1 MRKTRISKLLVPI
14 VAASVSIV
22 SAHAQHSVEVQKL
35 SAEGEHLKAVSM
47 FELLPSKKIVTETK
61 IAAAKSMWAL
71 GLNRQAADAFD
82 SILRDG
88 TIAPDTR
95 IRIILSRGV
104 IEYQEERYQEA
115 TLYAEKA
122 IGYMGEPSPLRG
134 RAFLLWGQSLMR
146 TGAYASAYEKFQKA
160 VTDVQG
166 SDRAEVHFALGLVEM
181 KLGKYV
187 DAQKHLEAIPMDHER
202 TAVAIRMLA
211 GLSLETNQQA
221 RAKFWIDKGKSEYP
235 EAFIDSWGEYGL
247 VQVALAQG
255 NLDEARRIAEAAQ
268 KRYAPSD
275 AWLVLM
281 QAAVEQAE
289 WKRYEATL
297 VG

>member
-1 MRKTRISKLLVPI
+1 M
-14 VAASVSIV
+14 
-22 SAHAQHSVEVQKL
+22 
-35 SAEGEHLKAVSM
+35 KAVTM

-71 GLNRQAADAFD
+71 GLNRQAAEAFD
-82 SILRDG
+82 AILRDG
-88 TIAPDTR
+88 NLAPDTR
-95 IRIILSRGV
+95 VRIVLSRGV

-115 TLYAEKA
+115 TLFAEKA
-122 IGYMGEPSPLRG
+122 ISSMGEPSPLRG
-134 RAFLLWGQSLMR
+134 RAYLLWGQSLMR
-146 TGAYASAYEKFQKA
+146 TNSYSSAYEKFLKA
-160 VTDVQG
+160 LSDAQG
-166 SDRAEVHFALGLVEM
+166 GDKAEVNFALGLVEM

-221 RAKFWIDKGKSEYP
+221 RAKFWIDKGRADYP

-247 VQVALAQG
+247 VQVAISQG
-255 NLDEARRIAEAAQ
+255 NLDEAKRISESAQ
-268 KRYAPSD
+268 KRYSPSD

>member
-1 MRKTRISKLLVPI
+1 MRKKKLSKILVSMISV
-14 VAASVSIV
+14 VACVA

-35 SAEGEHLKAVSM
+35 SAEGEHLKAVTM
-47 FELLPSKKIVTETK
+47 FELLPSKKIVSETK

-71 GLNRQAADAFD
+71 GLNRQAAEAFD

-88 TIAPDTR
+88 ELAPDTR
-95 IRIILSRGV
+95 VRIVLSRGV

-122 IGYMGEPSPLRG
+122 IGYMGESSPLRG

-146 TGAYASAYEKFQKA
+146 TAAYASAHEKFLKA
-160 VTDVQG
+160 LTDVQG
-166 SDRAEVHFALGLVEM
+166 SDKAEVNFALGLVEM
-181 KLGKYV
+181 KLGQYV

-211 GLSLETNQQA
+211 GLSLETHQQA
-221 RAKFWIDKGKSEYP
+221 RAKFWIDKGKAEYP

-255 NLDEARRIAEAAQ
+255 NLDEARRISELAQ

-289 WKRYEATL
+289 WKRYETTL